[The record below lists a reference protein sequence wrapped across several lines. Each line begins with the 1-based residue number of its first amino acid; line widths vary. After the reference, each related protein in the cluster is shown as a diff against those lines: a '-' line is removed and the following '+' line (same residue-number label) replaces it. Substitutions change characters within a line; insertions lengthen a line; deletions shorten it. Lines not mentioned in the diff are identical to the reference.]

1 MMTNNKKYAL
11 LQINN
16 VSIKISKTLIC
27 SAIYAI
33 NINLKSQLRTVMN
46 LLNVL
51 YVAMY
56 VAMCVNVHMFSPVQ
70 LMTF

>member
-11 LQINN
+11 LQINI

-46 LLNVL
+46 LQNAL
-51 YVAMY
+51 Y

-70 LMTF
+70 LITF

>member
-27 SAIYAI
+27 SAIILYAI
-33 NINLKSQLRTVMN
+33 NTNLKSQLRTVMN
-46 LLNVL
+46 LQNVL
-51 YVAMY
+51 Y
-56 VAMCVNVHMFSPVQ
+56 VAMCVNVHMFSPVK